1 MMDEISSEIIN
12 EMSDMIRQVQSLAKD
27 AVLLIEPQVNQV
39 IRSRVTDSKQIEV
52 LLDKLVDYAGMDQK
66 GLILFKRLCRY
77 YFYIDPEST
86 AEYIDIYRDLYDS
99 VDDLGN

>member
-1 MMDEISSEIIN
+1 MDEISSEIIN